1 MDFLNL
7 IENRYSCRNFL
18 KKEIEKEKINK
29 ILDCGR
35 IAPTACNMQPQRI
48 LVLNKKDSLEKL
60 SSAANIYNAPLAL
73 VICGDKNNVW
83 IRPFDKKNTLDIDA
97 SIVTT
102 YMMAEAFSLGINSV
116 WICFFDPKQVK
127 NVLNIPDELEV
138 ISILALGYS
147 NEKSPSS
154 DRYSQERLSLAKT
167 TFLE

>member
-60 SSAANIYNAPLAL
+60 NSAANIYNAPLAL

-147 NEKSPSS
+147 NEKAPSS
-154 DRYSQERLSLAKT
+154 DRYSQERLPLSKT
-167 TFLE
+167 TFLD

>member
-60 SSAANIYNAPLAL
+60 SSAANIYNTPLAL
-73 VICGDKNNVW
+73 VICGDKNN
-83 IRPFDKKNTLDIDA
+83 
-97 SIVTT
+97 
-102 YMMAEAFSLGINSV
+102 V

-147 NEKSPSS
+147 NEKAPSS
-154 DRYSQERLSLAKT
+154 DRYSQERLPLSKT
-167 TFLE
+167 TFLD